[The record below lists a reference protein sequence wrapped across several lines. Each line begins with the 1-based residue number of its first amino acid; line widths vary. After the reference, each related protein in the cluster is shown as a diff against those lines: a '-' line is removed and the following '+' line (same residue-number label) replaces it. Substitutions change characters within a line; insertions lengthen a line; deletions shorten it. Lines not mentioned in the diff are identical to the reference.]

1 MIVAFPGHILTFFKK
16 FIWAQM
22 NSSVAANNIR
32 PNCQSFD
39 SLPEMHLSPVL
50 PNNGGLFVGRHVKRV
65 EDEYWT
71 RNNLCESKIEK
82 FVLGLKAN
90 HLFSYHE
97 IYK

>member
-1 MIVAFPGHILTFFKK
+1 MLLQIT
-16 FIWAQM
+16 
-22 NSSVAANNIR
+22 SVQTASHSTA
-32 PNCQSFD
+32 CFG
-39 SLPEMHLSPVL
+39 VL

-82 FVLGLKAN
+82 FDLGLKAN